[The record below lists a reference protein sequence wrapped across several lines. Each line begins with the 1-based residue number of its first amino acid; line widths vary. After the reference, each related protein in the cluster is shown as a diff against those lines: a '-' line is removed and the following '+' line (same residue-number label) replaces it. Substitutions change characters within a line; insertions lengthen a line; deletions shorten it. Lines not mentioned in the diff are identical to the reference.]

1 MKNYEDQVGDET
13 AKVLKLR
20 NELTS
25 SRKERQ
31 RAEEE
36 VSQLQVTLI
45 PAREKLAGSHPVI
58 IPYIRQ

>member
-36 VSQLQVTLI
+36 VSQLQVTLT

-58 IPYIRQ
+58 IPYI